1 MPSIKIDGKDYDL
14 DQLSDESKQQVSSL
28 QFVQNEVKRL
38 NAQIAVYNTAAAAYS
53 AALKNAI
60 SDN

>member
-1 MPSIKIDGKDYDL
+1 MASIKIDGKDYDL
-14 DQLSDESKQQVSSL
+14 DQLSDESKKQLSSL

-38 NAQIAVYNTAAAAYS
+38 NAQIAVYNTAASAYS

-60 SDN
+60 GD